1 MYGDNVT
8 FAQAGVVCVFSMV
21 VVFLVLLSISYMIDI
36 IAKLLNR
43 KKAAPQPSAQP
54 APQEAAPQVTAP
66 QQPASTHADVVLV
79 TAAIAAY
86 LGKSADQIVVR
97 NIRKIGAEESAWK
110 QAGKLDS
117 LQ

>member
-21 VVFLVLLSISYMIDI
+21 VVFLVLLAISYMIDI

-43 KKAAPQPSAQP
+43 KKTAPQSTAQP
-54 APQEAAPQVTAP
+54 DKQAAAP